1 MKIMLIILAVI
12 LYIVSIYF
20 FNKFKKVRNIKKN
33 SIEVMGTITDAIIL
47 KQFFVLEYDH
57 SRGWHREWYTEYKL
71 KVEYEIKGEK
81 RETYIERAQNSILKS
96 PVGEKEI
103 LYINDDLNSI
113 IKVETTSMYFG
124 IGAFC
129 VMIATALVVLLYIL
143 PDIFL
148 T

>member
-33 SIEVMGTITDAIIL
+33 SSEVMGTITDATIL
-47 KQFFVLEYDH
+47 EQFFVTEKDY
-57 SRGWHREWYTEYKL
+57 RGWQRKWYTKYKL

-81 RETYIERAQNSILKS
+81 RETYIERTQNSILKS

-124 IGAFC
+124 IGAIIFM
-129 VMIATALVVLLYIL
+129 VATMTVALIFIL
-143 PDIFL
+143 PNL
-148 T
+148 